1 MSNPD
6 NSKADGRQRIAV
18 VTGASGGMGL
28 ATARMLASEHG
39 MKVYL
44 LARSLERGTAALE
57 NVKRCS
63 KRDDPELILCDLG
76 SMEQIRRAAE
86 EIRSRCTHIDV
97 LVNNAGVLT
106 LRREETED
114 GFERQ
119 LGVNHLGH
127 FVLTRE
133 LLPLLSE
140 SRQGRIV
147 IVSSAIHKFG
157 KMNYNDPHMKRR
169 YTMWGAYGRSKLAN
183 LWFMKE
189 LHERLKESRVTV
201 NAVHP
206 GAVSTQIGVN
216 RSTGF
221 GTFVHRMVK
230 PFFLTPEQGAD
241 TAVYL
246 ASSPEVAGM
255 SGLYFYKRKPAKI
268 SAKASSPEL
277 ANRFWEWSEEV
288 TGYRDQPKPV
298 ETNVPTTTGSFRIN
312 SFR

>member
-6 NSKADGRQRIAV
+6 SSKADGRPKIAV

-28 ATARMLASEHG
+28 ATARLLASEHG

-57 NVKRCS
+57 NIKRCS

-76 SMEQIRRAAE
+76 SMEQVRRAAE
-86 EIRSRCTHIDV
+86 EIRSRCGHIDV

-106 LRREETED
+106 LKREETED

-133 LLPLLSE
+133 LLPLLAE
-140 SRQGRIV
+140 SPQGRIV
-147 IVSSAIHKFG
+147 IVSSAVHKIG
-157 KMNYNDPHMKRR
+157 RMNYNDPHMKRH
-169 YTMWGAYGRSKLAN
+169 YTAWGAYGRSKLAN

-189 LHERLKESRVTV
+189 LNDRLKDSRVTV

-221 GTFVHRMVK
+221 GAFVHRMLK
-230 PFFLTPEQGAD
+230 PFFLTPEQGVD

-246 ASSPEVAGM
+246 ASSPEVAEM

-277 ANRFWEWSEEV
+277 AHRFWEWSEEV
-288 TGYRDQPKPV
+288 TGYRDTPKPKSV
-298 ETNVPTTTGSFRIN
+298 EATIPTGPLGIN